1 MPIKKLLRC
10 SPGGPATGS
19 TATTLADK
27 SPTLGATRANSSHH
41 LLCSTP
47 TTPAAASCSSP
58 LELVVGNR
66 PGDDDLELSPGLLQ
80 ELSRVKEFLEPVLH
94 PGASLTWCADAYT
107 RKGPARWP
115 CCCML
120 AWLVSTISFIVAGMV
135 LKPMSIETDF
145 STFMK
150 TDVNASTMRD
160 AFMHALKET
169 EDPQD
174 GRRLNSA
181 PQNIVRNYE
190 LVLAYEL
197 VGSPPKS
204 GFRDEEVLVQ
214 VAEFEQRLKALPGWR
229 LFCDLVDD
237 EERPMC
243 SNGISLASYAVPS
256 TSYGEDACE
265 DDPSFVDEMGYTC
278 GNLVWYYCDSVADSF
293 GYTMEGQ
300 ESLVES
306 CPRTCGTCTDKD
318 GDSSRPHGLTLD
330 GGGDDLL
337 PFSAALHIMEEHDVR
352 NLILNSEDASDEF
365 DSIRQIRSLF
375 RFTRRCCT
383 TRDPPS
389 MRSARLNEMQE
400 EWVKFASEELLPVL
414 QEASRGIE
422 NGDWQ
427 LKVYFT
433 GQELAELEIMG
444 ALFQDLYLAAGS
456 MLFVIAYM
464 LFHTRS
470 ILVSLVGF
478 FVINLSIPTA
488 YAISAFATGTTSL
501 SIASFLAVFLVVGLG
516 SDVVFIYSDFWR
528 DSATH
533 IMDLEGRL
541 AWTAVNAGK
550 ASLATTSITAVSF
563 FANVASV
570 LKPLREFGFF
580 MGLCVV
586 LVWVLLSGI
595 LVPLLVLTER
605 YTCNLNHCRAWCW
618 VLDWGCSW
626 LFRNWCWVFRDTRPL
641 RHKHN
646 KSLSQMA
653 AEVWFYLLHRW
664 RLPCGGCAVVV
675 VAACTIA
682 AIPRLM
688 VSTEVPQLFPEG
700 HNQNR
705 GKEVLDS
712 FVDLAGIIG
721 PIYIPNEQTLSVCTD
736 HEFAGFANCFL
747 HWCDLEVHQPAPPDS
762 ECHCFRNN
770 TVSCARQDDGSAM
783 ITQHY
788 VGLDSLTSSERQA
801 IRRRISD
808 LSGVGVDKFSIKRV
822 EATSPIV
829 QRDWE
834 TGAAILE
841 PMVHV
846 EVLALPVADA
856 PPCGWQEVCYCG
868 TQVCTLPSEFS
879 SVPALNLE
887 SGRRLSTATPAP
899 ADRSQGLQGGPA
911 LAEEAS
917 HGFWRNQVVARG
929 LVASSSGS
937 SVPRNQRAMVDVT
950 FGIKLF
956 LSSPLLGPVDLD
968 QAWAFNEAHDMSN
981 PWAQRSLYAFCTDL
995 PGSLLVTN
1003 SRCWMQDFRT
1013 YAIQHYGKFPVFQ
1026 AEFDSVAER
1035 FSFRALSDTSLA
1047 SKNLWMR
1054 DGVIKASYVSF
1065 WLDVDKRSADA
1076 DFTLELKSKWDE
1088 HLVNYNEGAS
1098 RSAKDAF
1105 HTSNQWVM
1113 AEAQKELVSG
1123 TLNTLVLAVSLA
1135 FVGMVGITFDWLL
1148 SFLVVCATCGIIL
1161 CLMFHITVV
1170 MALPIGP
1177 IEVISLIVF
1186 IGYSITYSLHVA
1198 HHYSGELPDA
1208 LPEGTTNLE
1217 IRFRRIKKALH
1228 AIGNAAL
1235 GSAVTTSGCSVFL
1248 LCCVLTVFTRLGSVV
1263 LAVTMMSIAM
1273 ALGPLPAVLLLVG
1286 PVKPGRCFP
1295 GVGRFIRSTRT
1306 CRRFKE
1312 RQLARA
1318 RQIHR
1323 ERADR
1328 LATEELTRAA
1338 GRPRVLDTPT
1348 TPTTY
1353 RGARS
1358 PTDCQDSDVVHV

>member
-1 MPIKKLLRC
+1 MKGQVALPIKKLLRC

-27 SPTLGATRANSSHH
+27 SPTIGTTRATSSHH
-41 LLCSTP
+41 LLGGTP
-47 TTPAAASCSSP
+47 VTPAAASSLCANSP
-58 LELVVGNR
+58 LEPEVGDR
-66 PGDDDLELSPGLLQ
+66 PGDDDLDLSPGLLQ
-80 ELSRVKEFLEPVLH
+80 LSRMTDFLKPVLH
-94 PGASLTWCADAYT
+94 PGASLAWCADAYT

-115 CCCML
+115 CCCMF
-120 AWLVSTISFIVAGMV
+120 AWLASTIGFIVAGMV

-160 AFMHALKET
+160 AFLHALKET

-181 PQNIVRNYE
+181 PQDIVRNYE

-204 GFRDEEVLVQ
+204 GFRDEEVVMK
-214 VAEFEQRLKALPGWR
+214 VAEFEQRLKALPRWQ
-229 LFCDLVDD
+229 LFCDLVGD
-237 EERPMC
+237 EERSMC

-256 TSYGEDACE
+256 TSYGEYDCE
-265 DDPSFVDEMGYTC
+265 DDPDFVDEMGYTC
-278 GNLVWYYCDSVADSF
+278 ANLVWYYCDSVADSF

-318 GDSSRPHGLTLD
+318 GEVSRPHSLTLD
-330 GGGDDLL
+330 GGGGDLL
-337 PFSAALHIMEEHDVR
+337 PFSAALHIIEEHDVR
-352 NLILNSEDASDEF
+352 NLILNPADASDKFEN
-365 DSIRQIRSLF
+365 IRHIRSLF

-389 MRSARLNEMQE
+389 MRSARLGEMGE
-400 EWVKFASEELLPVL
+400 EWLEFAREELLPVL
-414 QEASRGIE
+414 QDASRGIK

-433 GQELAELEIMG
+433 GDQLVELEIMG
-444 ALFQDLYLAAGS
+444 SLFQDLYLAAGS
-456 MLFVIAYM
+456 MVFVIAYM

-478 FVINLSIPTA
+478 IVINLSIPTA
-488 YAISAFATGTTSL
+488 YAIGAFATGTTSL

-528 DSATH
+528 DSAKHLMT
-533 IMDLEGRL
+533 LEDRL
-541 AWTAVNAGK
+541 AWTALKGGK

-563 FANVASV
+563 FANIASV

-605 YTCNLNHCRAWCW
+605 YACSLDACRSWCW
-618 VLDWGCSW
+618 VLDW
-626 LFRNWCWVFRDTRPL
+626 LFSRRAR
-641 RHKHN
+641 RHN
-646 KSLSQMA
+646 KRTKPLGQMA
-653 AEVWFYLLHRW
+653 AEVWFYVLRRW

-688 VSTEVPQLFPEG
+688 VSTEVPQLFPED

-712 FVDLAGIIG
+712 FVDMAGVIG
-721 PIYIPNEQTLSVCTD
+721 PIYSAKEQTLRVCSE
-736 HEFAGFANCFL
+736 HEFADFSNCFM
-747 HWCDLEVHQPAPPDS
+747 HWCDLEVHQPAPPDG
-762 ECHCFRNN
+762 ECQCFRNN

-788 VGLDSLTSSERQA
+788 VGLDSLTSSERAA
-801 IRRRISD
+801 IQSRISD
-808 LSGVGVDKFSIKRV
+808 LSGVGVDKFRIVRV
-822 EATSPIV
+822 EATGPIV

-834 TGAAILE
+834 TGAATLE

-879 SVPALNLE
+879 SVPGLNLE
-887 SGRRLSTATPAP
+887 SGRRLSAATPGP
-899 ADRSQGLQGGPA
+899 ADRSQGLQGGRA
-911 LAEEAS
+911 IVEEAG
-917 HGFWRNQVVARG
+917 HGFLRDPGVARG
-929 LVASSSGS
+929 LAASSSGS
-937 SVPRNQRAMVDVT
+937 SVPQNQRAMVDVT
-950 FGIKLF
+950 FGIKVF

-981 PWAQRSLYAFCTDL
+981 PWAQRSLYAFCTDV
-995 PGSLLVTN
+995 PDSLLVTM
-1003 SRCWMQDFRT
+1003 SRCWMEDFRT
-1013 YAIQHYGKFPVFQ
+1013 YAIEHYGKFPVFQ

-1035 FSFRALSDTSLA
+1035 FSYRALSDTSLA
-1047 SKNLWMR
+1047 AKTLWMR
-1054 DGVIKASYVSF
+1054 DGFIKASYVSF

-1076 DFTLELKSKWDE
+1076 DFSLELKSRWDA
-1088 HLVNYNEGAS
+1088 HLDNYNEGAS
-1098 RSAKDAF
+1098 RTAKDAF
-1105 HTSNQWVM
+1105 HTSGLWVM

-1186 IGYSITYSLHVA
+1186 IGYSVTYSLHVA
-1198 HHYSGELPDA
+1198 HHYSGELPDV

-1217 IRFRRIKKALH
+1217 IRFRRVKKALH

-1248 LCCVLTVFTRLGSVV
+1248 LCCMLTVFTRLGSVV

-1295 GVGRFIRSTRT
+1295 GIGRFIRSTHT

-1328 LATEELTRAA
+1328 LAAEELTRAA
-1338 GRPRVLDTPT
+1338 GKPRVFDTPT

-1358 PTDCQDSDVVHV
+1358 PTECPDLDMLHV